1 LFLHPCS
8 WIQKRLLRFFFA
20 RADTQEHDTLL
31 TIVFRSLAQRP
42 LRKATSRTA
51 RDPGKAMSAPAAA
64 HGRAS
69 GKPVLLG
76 IFVTAAMTK
85 RRALIRRTI
94 FRSFDSLPPGAV
106 DARFVVGAGAGVTVL
121 AEQAAHGDLLLL
133 NGTRENK
140 ESGKNLDYFL
150 LVAERMPRR
159 YSWVV
164 KADADSYVVV
174 ANLWRELSLLEP
186 ADGYFGAHWP
196 WPTLRR
202 RVAPLLPNGTTRGTK
217 AVVSP
222 AALLAARA
230 ALAAFSGFVDDGGAA
245 APEWAFCG
253 PLYALSG
260 DVVRWLGGALGR
272 GASSAAEWLRP
283 PTSLPRGLP
292 FGEDMQ
298 APPTLAPH
306 HAHVASPRLA
316 SPRPRLASPHSLPP
330 RLASPGARLPAPRPA
345 RQQRVRLRL
354 ALLAL
359 PLDARPLH
367 HARALRRRLAP
378 CRAVPRGRLPAL
390 GAAMGPADHLRALAQ
405 GRRAAP
411 GRARLLCRLRRL
423 DRGGGRA
430 RRPSGEDEAATGG

>member
-1 LFLHPCS
+1 
-8 WIQKRLLRFFFA
+8 
-20 RADTQEHDTLL
+20 
-31 TIVFRSLAQRP
+31 
-42 LRKATSRTA
+42 
-51 RDPGKAMSAPAAA
+51 
-64 HGRAS
+64 
-69 GKPVLLG
+69 
-76 IFVTAAMTK
+76 MTK

-121 AEQAAHGDLLLL
+121 AEQAAHGDFLLL

-298 APPTLAPH
+298 APPALAPH

-316 SPRPRLASPHSLPP
+316 SPRLAPASPRLTRSRLASPRQVRAFLHRGRRGSNAYACGSRCSPCRWTLGRYTTHARCADGSLLVEPFRAAGCPHSAPPWDRQTIYVHSLKGDEQF
-330 RLASPGARLPAPRPA
+330 LAAHAYFAASAASIAAAAARDVRAGRTRLPPA
-345 RQQRVRLRL
+345 DE
-354 ALLAL
+354 
-359 PLDARPLH
+359 DARPWSRH
-367 HARALRRRLAP
+367 LR
-378 CRAVPRGRLPAL
+378 VTYRGRKSTH
-390 GAAMGPADHLRALAQ
+390 AA
-405 GRRAAP
+405 
-411 GRARLLCRLRRL
+411 
-423 DRGGGRA
+423 
-430 RRPSGEDEAATGG
+430 